1 MNERP
6 SFHDLPA
13 VEDPSQALA
22 KELDTFGRNFFDTRL
37 DFNESQLSGEDLM
50 RQQIGEIQARITQL
64 EGRDIEEQERLEGQI
79 GIIRSG
85 MDAVR
90 TNERPDPEYL
100 AYLQGLEERIVQ
112 AYERAKQDVEA
123 EPEDEEKQRIFASTE
138 MFLNSIRGYQ
148 NRPVF
153 RKDDLVA

>member
-13 VEDPSQALA
+13 VEDPSKALA
-22 KELDTFGRNFFDTRL
+22 KKLDTFGRNFFDTRL

-50 RQQIGEIQARITQL
+50 RQQIGEIQSRITQL
-64 EGRDIEEQERLEGQI
+64 EGRDIGEQERLESQI

-90 TNERPDPEYL
+90 TNKRPDPEYF
-100 AYLQGLEERIVQ
+100 AYLQELEDRIVQ
-112 AYERAKQDVEA
+112 AYERAKQDAEA
-123 EPEDEEKQRIFASTE
+123 EPENEEKQRILASTE

-148 NRPVF
+148 NRPVL